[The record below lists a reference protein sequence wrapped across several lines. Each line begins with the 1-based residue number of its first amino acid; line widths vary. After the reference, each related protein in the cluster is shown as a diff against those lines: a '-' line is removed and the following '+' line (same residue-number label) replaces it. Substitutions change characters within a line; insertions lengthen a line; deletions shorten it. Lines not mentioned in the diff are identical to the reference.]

1 MEKDRARATAKWS
14 VWRDFP
20 NPEQHGVLT
29 APFGPGC
36 YELRR
41 SDTGKK
47 VIFGSS
53 NHVALRMTS
62 LLSAPLGSGT
72 RRNSEKRDWVLK
84 YLDHIEYRTIACRDE
99 DEAKKLERDLKVQQ
113 DSYQFRT

>member
-20 NPEQHGVLT
+20 NPKQYGILT

-47 VIFGSS
+47 VLFGSG
-53 NHVALRMTS
+53 NHVAFRMTS
-62 LLSAPLGSGT
+62 LLPKPLGAGT
-72 RRNSEKRDWVLK
+72 RDNKFKRNYVHE

-99 DEAKKLERDLKVQQ
+99 DEARELERDLKVKQ
-113 DSYQFRT
+113 DSYQFPT